1 MPKLN
6 AETFT
11 GPLFLL
17 GASLVAMAS
26 MVAVVVS
33 SPSEAQDRTVVTL
46 PTPQFAATSVE
57 SSTSSAVEADV
68 TPPPIFVNA
77 GVDGATVDNPAFNV
91 AGTTEPGTQLTVNG
105 TPVVAD
111 ASGNW
116 SLPVTLVLG
125 PNPIPVKA
133 TDAAGNEST
142 LTITVTY
149 ALPPV
154 APTTTAAPAPPP
166 APTTTAKP
174 KPKPTVPPTT
184 QPPTTPPPTTPPPT
198 TAPPPVDTGP

>member
-46 PTPQFAATSVE
+46 PVPQYTTTSAETTP
-57 SSTSSAVEADV
+57 STVEADT

-77 GVDGATVDNPAFNV
+77 GVDGATVDNPAFTV
-91 AGTTEPGTQLTVNG
+91 AGTTEPGTQLIVNG
-105 TPVVAD
+105 TAVVAD

-125 PNPIPVKA
+125 PNSIPLKA
-133 TDAAGNEST
+133 TDPAGNVST

-149 ALPPV
+149 ALP
-154 APTTTAAPAPPP
+154 AETTTTAAPAPPTAPPP
-166 APTTTAKP
+166 ATTAKP
-174 KPKPTVPPTT
+174 KPKPTVPP
-184 QPPTTPPPTTPPPT
+184 PTTAPPTTPPPT

>member
-33 SPSEAQDRTVVTL
+33 SPSAAQDRTVVTL
-46 PTPQFAATSVE
+46 PMPQYATTSIASTT
-57 SSTSSAVEADV
+57 SSTVAADT

-77 GVDGATVDNPAFNV
+77 GVDGATVNNPAVTV
-91 AGTTEPGTQLTVNG
+91 AGTTEPGAQLTVNG
-105 TPVVAD
+105 TSVVAD

-116 SLPVTLVLG
+116 SLPITLVLG
-125 PNPIPVKA
+125 P
-133 TDAAGNEST
+133 
-142 LTITVTY
+142 
-149 ALPPV
+149 
-154 APTTTAAPAPPP
+154 
-166 APTTTAKP
+166 
-174 KPKPTVPPTT
+174 
-184 QPPTTPPPTTPPPT
+184 
-198 TAPPPVDTGP
+198 

>member
-46 PTPQFAATSVE
+46 PLPQFTTSSVDSTT
-57 SSTSSAVEADV
+57 SSTVEADI

-77 GVDGATVDNPAFNV
+77 GVDGATVDNPAFTV

-105 TPVVAD
+105 TAVTAD

-116 SLPVTLVLG
+116 SLPVTLILG
-125 PNPIPVKA
+125 PNAIPVKA
-133 TDAAGNEST
+133 TDPAGNEST

-149 ALPPV
+149 AIPV
-154 APTTTAAPAPPP
+154 ATTTTAAAAPPPP
-166 APTTTAKP
+166 APSTTAKP
-174 KPKPTVPPTT
+174 KPKPTVPPPTT
-184 QPPTTPPPTTPPPT
+184 QPPTTPPPTTPPP
-198 TAPPPVDTGP
+198 PVDTGP

>member
-1 MPKLN
+1 M
-6 AETFT
+6 
-11 GPLFLL
+11 
-17 GASLVAMAS
+17 
-26 MVAVVVS
+26 
-33 SPSEAQDRTVVTL
+33 
-46 PTPQFAATSVE
+46 PQFTTSVE
-57 SSTSSAVEADV
+57 ATTPSTVEADI

-77 GVDGATVDNPAFNV
+77 GIDGATVDNPAFTV

-105 TPVVAD
+105 TEVVAD

-116 SLPVTLVLG
+116 SLPVTLVVG

-133 TDAAGNEST
+133 TDPAGNEST

-149 ALPPV
+149 AVPV
-154 APTTTAAPAPPP
+154 APTTTAAPPPPPP

-174 KPKPTVPPTT
+174 KPKPTVPPPTT
-184 QPPTTPPPTTPPPT
+184 QPPTTPPPT

>member
-1 MPKLN
+1 MPKMN

-33 SPSEAQDRTVVTL
+33 SPSEAQDRTTITL
-46 PTPQFAATSVE
+46 PQPQFSATS
-57 SSTSSAVEADV
+57 STVADSTPSTVEADT
-68 TPPPIFVNA
+68 TPPPIFVTA
-77 GVDGATVDNPAFNV
+77 GVDGATVDNPAFTV
-91 AGTTEPGTQLTVNG
+91 AGTTEPSTQMTVNG
-105 TPVVAD
+105 SAVVAD

-116 SLPVTLVLG
+116 SLPVTLNLG
-125 PNPIPVKA
+125 PNAIQVKA
-133 TDAAGNEST
+133 TDPAGNEST

-149 ALPPV
+149 AVPV
-154 APTTTAAPAPPP
+154 ATTTTAPPAP

-174 KPKPTVPPTT
+174 KPKPTNPPTT
-184 QPPTTPPPTTPPPT
+184 PPTTPTTSPPPPTTPPP
-198 TAPPPVDTGP
+198 PVDTGP

>member
-1 MPKLN
+1 
-6 AETFT
+6 
-11 GPLFLL
+11 
-17 GASLVAMAS
+17 MAS

-46 PTPQFAATSVE
+46 PMPQFATTSIEATT
-57 SSTSSAVEADV
+57 SSTVEADI

-77 GVDGATVDNPAFNV
+77 GIDGATVDNPAFTV

-105 TPVVAD
+105 TAVVAD

-116 SLPVTLVLG
+116 SLPVTLVVG

-133 TDAAGNEST
+133 TDPAGNEST

-149 ALPPV
+149 AVPV
-154 APTTTAAPAPPP
+154 APTTTAAPPPPP

-174 KPKPTVPPTT
+174 KPKPTVPPPTT
-184 QPPTTPPPTTPPPT
+184 QPPTTPPPT

>member
-46 PTPQFAATSVE
+46 PMPQFTTSVGATT
-57 SSTSSAVEADV
+57 SSTVVADT

-77 GVDGATVDNPAFNV
+77 GVDGATVDNPAFTV

-133 TDAAGNEST
+133 TDAAGNVST

-149 ALPPV
+149 AVPA
-154 APTTTAAPAPPP
+154 APTTTAAPPPPP

-174 KPKPTVPPTT
+174 KPKPTV
-184 QPPTTPPPTTPPPT
+184 PPTTPPPTTPPPT

>member
-33 SPSEAQDRTVVTL
+33 SPSEAQTRTVVTL
-46 PTPQFAATSVE
+46 PSPQYTTSSVE
-57 SSTSSAVEADV
+57 STTSSTVQADI

-77 GVDGATVDNPAFNV
+77 GVDGATVDNPAFTV

-105 TPVVAD
+105 TPVTAD

-116 SLPVTLVLG
+116 SLPVTLVRG
-125 PNPIPVKA
+125 PNAIPVKA
-133 TDAAGNEST
+133 TDPAGNQST

-149 ALPPV
+149 ATPV
-154 APTTTAAPAPPP
+154 ATTTTAAAAPPPP
-166 APTTTAKP
+166 APSTTAKP
-174 KPKPTVPPTT
+174 KPKPTVP
-184 QPPTTPPPTTPPPT
+184 PPTTPPPTTPPPT

>member
-46 PTPQFAATSVE
+46 PAIIPSDDTTT
-57 SSTSSAVEADV
+57 SSTVAPDT

-77 GVDGATVDNPAFNV
+77 GLDGSTVEAAGFTV
-91 AGTTEPGTQLTVNG
+91 AGTTEPGTQMTVNG
-105 TPVVAD
+105 VPVVAD

-116 SLPVTLVLG
+116 SFAFTLNLG
-125 PNPIPVKA
+125 PNSIPIKA
-133 TDAAGNEST
+133 SDAAGNEST

-149 ALPPV
+149 ALPV
-154 APTTTAAPAPPP
+154 VTTTTTAPPP
-166 APTTTAKP
+166 PPPTS
-174 KPKPTVPPTT
+174 PPTT
-184 QPPTTPPPTTPPPT
+184 KPKTTNPPTTAPPTTPPPTTSPPT
-198 TAPPPVDTGP
+198 TQGPPVDTGP